1 LPFPDP
7 LGPALKKP
15 AAAYTSP
22 DMFEQI
28 SLVWKLPD
36 LRRKIFFVLAILVVF
51 RLIAAIPVPGVDP
64 SRLKD
69 FLAGNQFFGLLNIF
83 SGGVL
88 ENLSIVMLG
97 VGPYIT
103 ASIIMQLLTMIFPR
117 LKEIYQE
124 EGEAGRARF
133 NQYSRLLTVPL
144 ALLQAYG
151 LLIILIRQQ
160 ILPPLDLFGYV
171 TSMMIVT
178 AGTLFLMWLG
188 ELISEKQIGNG
199 ISLLI
204 FAGIVSRL
212 PVDLRQA
219 LLTFDP
225 SQLPAYL
232 VFVAVSI
239 IVIAGVVIITEG
251 QRNIPVSYAK
261 RIRGNRVFGGVETH
275 LPLRVNQ
282 AGVIPIIFA
291 ISIILFPG
299 LIGNFLATVP
309 NDTVQAISR
318 ALINLLNSQWLYGTL
333 YFLLV
338 FVFTYFYTAVTFDPQ
353 AIATNIQK
361 QGGFILGI
369 RPGRPTA
376 EFLSRVLN
384 RITLFGALFLGAIAV
399 LPLAVQAGF
408 GISALTIGG
417 TSLLIVVSV
426 VLETLKQIQA
436 QVVMHE
442 YE

>member
-1 LPFPDP
+1 
-7 LGPALKKP
+7 
-15 AAAYTSP
+15 
-22 DMFEQI
+22 MFEKFT
-28 SLVWKLPD
+28 LALKLPD
-36 LRRKIFFVLAILVVF
+36 LRKKIFFVFAMLVIF
-51 RLIAAIPVPGVDP
+51 RLVAVIPVPGVDP
-64 SRLKD
+64 GRLKA
-69 FLAGNQFFGLLNIF
+69 FLAGNQFFGLLNVF

-88 ENLSIVMLG
+88 DNLSIVMLG

-103 ASIIMQLLTMIFPR
+103 ASIIMQLLTMMFPR
-117 LKEIYQE
+117 LKEMYQE
-124 EGEAGRARF
+124 EGEAGRAKF

-144 ALLQAYG
+144 ALLQSCA
-151 LLIILIRQQ
+151 LLIVLMRQQ
-160 ILPPLDLFGYV
+160 ILPPLGLLGYA
-171 TSMMIVT
+171 TSMITVT

-188 ELISEKQIGNG
+188 ELISEKNIGNW

-212 PVDLRQA
+212 PVDFRQA
-219 LLTFDP
+219 FLASNPFEDP
-225 SQLPAYL
+225 SVIPLYL
-232 VFVAVSI
+232 ALAAVAIV
-239 IVIAGVVIITEG
+239 VIAGVVIISEG

-261 RIRGNRVFGGVETH
+261 RIRGNRIFGGVQTH

-299 LIGNFLATVP
+299 LIGNFLASVHQA
-309 NDTVQAISR
+309 TVQAISQF
-318 ALINLLNSQWLYGTL
+318 LVQLLNNQWVYGGL
-333 YFLLV
+333 YFVLV
-338 FVFTYFYTAVTFDPQ
+338 FLFTYFYTAVTFDPQ

-361 QGGFILGI
+361 QGGFILGL

-376 EFLSRVLN
+376 EFLYRILN
-384 RITLFGALFLGAIAV
+384 RITLFGALFLGAIAI

-408 GISALTIGG
+408 GIQALTIGG

-426 VLETLKQIQA
+426 VLETLKQINA
-436 QVVMHE
+436 QLVMHE